1 MILTSIENFI
11 IDFLENRYYQIALN
25 VKRQISKINRIC
37 NDIIVVTRKKMY

>member
-25 VKRQISKINRIC
+25 VKRQISKINRI
-37 NDIIVVTRKKMY
+37 NDIIVVIRKKMY

>member
-25 VKRQISKINRIC
+25 VKWQISKINRI